1 MSFIADRRKELNMT
15 QRDVSIASGITEAT
29 ISKMERRKFNPS
41 AKVLLKVSSAL
52 KCNPCDILN
61 DLNL

>member
-1 MSFIADRRKELNMT
+1 MSFIADRRKELGMT

-29 ISKMERRKFNPS
+29 ISKMERGKFNPS
-41 AKVLLKVSSAL
+41 AKVLLKVSGAL
-52 KCNPCDILN
+52 KCNPIDILN